1 MMLSG
6 KLGTVEKEKAMQ
18 ATKTVILWGRE
29 DPLGRGVE
37 YFLANRKGWEV
48 IRITDTADTDNLFE
62 AVEKVKPDCII
73 LYQGDCASE
82 TDLPAQL
89 MKECPKLKVIVVS
102 LENNSLEVYNKQKVW
117 VKDVSDLFSIVEA

>member
-1 MMLSG
+1 MS
-6 KLGTVEKEKAMQ
+6 K
-18 ATKTVILWGRE
+18 TKTVILWGRE

-37 YFLANRKGWEV
+37 FFLSNRKGWEV
-48 IRITDTADTDNLFE
+48 IRITDTADKDYLFQ
-62 AVEKVKPDCII
+62 AVEKVKPDVII

-89 MKECPKLKVIVVS
+89 MKDRPNLKVVVVS

-117 VKDVSDLFSIVEA
+117 VKEVSDLYSIVEA